1 MKGWLMVLMET
12 LVHQKKS
19 LVWTL
24 VKQTQNF
31 VWVYITTVTIVNCL
45 LMGKKIYQRKAYN
58 KNVNFSTQFCLE
70 NISNVFG
77 AADSREVS
85 LKGNVY
91 NYSFDYNAVDKSDIL
106 NIHKKLMVKNNIKK

>member
-1 MKGWLMVLMET
+1 
-12 LVHQKKS
+12 
-19 LVWTL
+19 
-24 VKQTQNF
+24 
-31 VWVYITTVTIVNCL
+31 
-45 LMGKKIYQRKAYN
+45 MGKKIYKRKADN
-58 KNVNFSTQFCLE
+58 NFSTQFCLE

-85 LKGNVY
+85 LNVY